1 MRPNAGG
8 HELIVLSPGQ
18 VHHGDRHESTPPSA
32 AFGVVVPSR
41 RGRSPRGLR
50 GWCDPEYSA
59 AVEGREPFVVVL
71 GVAQDGGR
79 PQAGCRAPCCR
90 DDSRPGYSPASLAIV
105 DPRDRRRWL
114 IDATPDITRQ
124 LARLD
129 EVTDLSL
136 SGDDGSPILDGV
148 LLTHAHMGHYT
159 GLIHLGR
166 EAAATHA
173 LAVHATERMT
183 AFLASNS
190 PWRELIDHGHIALN
204 PIDDVIHVMP
214 SLRVRPIPVPHRD
227 ELSDTVA
234 YVIEGP
240 SRRVLWLPDIDNWDA
255 WDQDLVTMIEGV
267 DRAYLDGTFFD
278 DDELDRDMSVIP
290 HPRIRDTIERVGHRA
305 PHLADRVRFIH
316 LNHTNPA
323 LDSHTPQRKII
334 DSAGMAVAE
343 EGERFAL

>member
-1 MRPNAGG
+1 MSDDGPY
-8 HELIVLSPGQ
+8 VM
-18 VHHGDRHESTPPSA
+18 
-32 AFGVVVPSR
+32 
-41 RGRSPRGLR
+41 
-50 GWCDPEYSA
+50 
-59 AVEGREPFVVVL
+59 VL
-71 GVAQDGGR
+71 GIAQDGGR
-79 PQAGCRAPCCR
+79 PQVGCRAPCCR
-90 DDSRPGYSPASLAIV
+90 DASRSARSPASLAIV
-105 DPRDRRRWL
+105 DPGAHRRWL
-114 IDATPDITRQ
+114 VDATPDITSQ
-124 LARLD
+124 LSHLDHATGVAAAR
-129 EVTDLSL
+129 EPA
-136 SGDDGSPILDGV
+136 SPILDGV

-166 EAAATHA
+166 EAAATRA
-173 LAVHATERMT
+173 LAVHATKRMAT
-183 AFLASNS
+183 FLSSNS
-190 PWRELIDHGHIALN
+190 PWRELIDHGHIALS
-204 PIDDVIHVMP
+204 PIDDVVRVTP
-214 SLRVRPIPVPHRD
+214 SVRVRAIPVPHRD

-278 DDELDRDMSVIP
+278 DHELDRDMSVIP
-290 HPRIRDTIERVGHRA
+290 HPRIRDTIDRVGHRA

-323 LDSHTPQRKII
+323 LDPHTPQRQII